1 MIDVEED
8 SWGVSYLALAG
19 MKRQLEMAGKSGVE
33 YHIQKAEH
41 YKKSYYDI
49 KVCETVSS
57 AENCYYNHCSIN
69 PRGRKRLIKIDNGVM
84 TVVKEQMGPLL

>member
-19 MKRQLEMAGKSGVE
+19 MKRQLEIAGKSGIE
-33 YHIQKAEH
+33 YHVQKAEH

-49 KVCETVSS
+49 KVYENVRT
-57 AENCYYNHCSIN
+57 AEDFYYNHCDIN
-69 PRGRKRLIKIDNGVM
+69 PRGRKRLLKINDGVM
-84 TVVKEQMGPLL
+84 TVVKEQMGHLL

>member
-1 MIDVEED
+1 MIAVEED
-8 SWGVSYLALAG
+8 SWGVSYLALKG
-19 MKRQLEMAGKSGVE
+19 MKRQLEIAGKSGIE

-49 KVCETVSS
+49 KVYESVSS
-57 AENCYYNHCSIN
+57 AEDCYYNCDIN

-84 TVVKEQMGPLL
+84 TVVKEQMGHLL